1 MNTLVNQ
8 YLNKMLLMEEKGCV
22 TEALQLI
29 NKIMQTFPEYRKEIL
44 FEKAKL
50 EYRNNMDKNALID
63 LIMTFNLSEDQE
75 IYQLILE
82 AYYVPNKF
90 ILQETYQRNLE
101 LLKHYPYYMDIF
113 EEVPRL
119 YFPIWN
125 DDKMLIYVNSSKK
138 HFHIFER
145 NLSDE
150 LPQPDQTI
158 MMINEMWISTILQY
172 ENLNHIKSSFTDGE
186 FPLYLFYDE
195 IRWEIFL
202 QLENVQQLIDRKRI
216 VFFAGVTSMKKYLYS
231 DYVLLPNKFY
241 FNGFENPYLPIIN
254 SIFAEIQKKAILG
267 QQEIK
272 EYYENHAETILK
284 ALKSGT
290 PKILFF
296 TSIFT
301 TALQYHTRDC
311 MQAAENLGCEV
322 RLLIEPNNICRVKA
336 YDIIKYLCDFKPDLI
351 FCIDHFRA
359 ISSIIPK
366 SIVFLTWIQ
375 DKLPQSTANKEI
387 IHSLDSRNIL
397 LSMFISDL
405 SGSQWG
411 MNYKDVLKAPI
422 SANLQLY
429 RSRHLT
435 KDETET
441 LSCDIC
447 IVANATDY
455 EKEIEEII
463 EALPEEIKHD
473 CRDVIS
479 VYLDLMQQEVFFEG
493 KEENYQIINYII
505 NQLGIHMPTEAY
517 HYIAEQIYYVVY
529 YTKYKTL
536 VAQWIIDA
544 GYKNIKL
551 YGNEW
556 SNNKKLK
563 PFAQG
568 TVNNGDELSKA
579 LAASKIAIGLHPHV
593 SLPARAIE
601 SIASGTLY
609 LAHNIS
615 QEVDTANAREYF
627 EEGKEIIYY
636 YSREDLLSK
645 IDYFLT
651 HETERKSIIEAGQK
665 CIQQKLTYEKMFQ
678 RVFKEAAALIETRE
692 K

>member
-22 TEALQLI
+22 TEALQLV
-29 NKIMQTFPEYRKEIL
+29 NKIMQTFPEYSKEIL

-63 LIMTFNLSEDQE
+63 LIMAFDLSKDQE

-82 AYYVPNKF
+82 AYYAPNKF

-113 EEVPRL
+113 EEVSML
-119 YFPIWN
+119 YFPIWV
-125 DDKMLIYVNSSKK
+125 DDKTLIYVNISEK

-150 LPQPDQTI
+150 LPQANQII

-172 ENLNHIKSSFTDGE
+172 EALSHIKPRFMDKE
-186 FPLYLFYDE
+186 LPIYLFYNKVH
-195 IRWEIFL
+195 WNIFL
-202 QLENVQQLIDRKRI
+202 QLENVQHLIDRRRI
-216 VFFAGVTSMKKYLYS
+216 VFFIGIINMKKYLHSKYT
-231 DYVLLPNKFY
+231 LRPNKVY

-254 SIFAEIQKKAILG
+254 SIFTELQEKIISKKHEI
-267 QQEIK
+267 E
-272 EYYENHAETILK
+272 EYYQNHADNILK

-296 TSIFT
+296 TSRFT
-301 TALQYHTRDC
+301 TAVQYHTRDC
-311 MQAAENLGCEV
+311 MQAAKNLGCEV
-322 RLLIEPNNICRVKA
+322 RLLIEPNEISRIKDN
-336 YDIIKYLCDFKPDLI
+336 DIIRDLCDFKPDLV

-435 KDETET
+435 KDETEA

-493 KEENYQIINYII
+493 KEKNYQIINYII
-505 NQLGIHMPTEAY
+505 NQLGIHMSTEAY
-517 HYIAEQIYYVVY
+517 YYIAEQIYYVVY
-529 YTKYKTL
+529 YKRYKTL
-536 VAQWIIDA
+536 VAEWIIDA

-579 LAASKIAIGLHPHV
+579 LAVSKIAIGLHPHV